1 MVSMTPDQFKKLSLG
16 VIPSASPSPFFTPRP
31 ERYRM
36 DYSRVSDVKSS
47 MGYHRQDK
55 DREVNVQVILRCRP
69 LSNDEQ
75 SSNPSRVVTC
85 NELKREVTIS
95 HSVANKQMDRLFTFD
110 KVFGPKAQQRIIYDQ
125 AIAPIVREV
134 LDGYNCTIFAYGQT
148 GTGKTYTMEGS
159 MKSKGTEVCAE
170 AGVIPRA
177 VRHLFDILE
186 AQNADYSMKV
196 SFLEL
201 YNEELTDLLTHEDNS
216 RFSEDKQKKS
226 VSLMEDGRGCVIIRG
241 LEEEVVYSANDI
253 YNLMERGA
261 AKRRTAD
268 TLLNKRSSRSHSVF
282 TIAVHVKDISIG
294 EEELIKCG
302 KLNLVDLAGSEN
314 ISRSGVREGRAREAG
329 EINKSLLTLG
339 RVINAL
345 VEHSAHIPYRDS
357 KLTRLLRDSLGGKT
371 KTCIIA
377 TISPSSSCLEETL
390 STLDYAYR
398 AKNIKNK
405 PEANKKL
412 CKTVLLKDLYMEL
425 ERMKQDIRVARDKN
439 GVYVPLE
446 RFVQDEAE
454 KKGRIEK
461 IEQLKMELEQ
471 SRKEVQKYHDLYVS
485 EQEEK
490 LDLDVELRDCKKNLE
505 STCKVLHE
513 LQEKQKLSITQL
525 QEKDSMISKLMY
537 SENSLIQRAK
547 ELCCTL
553 GNASEDI
560 SILHKKIDDKNK
572 LENQNHKL
580 VVTFGSQ
587 LDKNLKILHQ
597 TISGSISMQ
606 QDQLRCMEENLCSI
620 LASKDDATK
629 NLQSTVQKLV
639 DVHTST
645 MTSLR
650 ELNSTQQRTAT
661 ADLEYVNSS
670 ISSQTVDM
678 EKLFNSFIIDAKD
691 VIYYIECSL
700 SKQKELFLY
709 SSQQQEQGLQKTLVS
724 AQEINKATVAFF
736 DEICSHASEL
746 ISSLEE
752 SQARNHNYLK
762 KFEKVFEEQSA
773 KEEQQ
778 AIEKIVSA
786 LATLRTNKAA
796 LVSQELRNI
805 YESGLEDSMESQ
817 KNLSRIQQASVA
829 AKNALNGHVENVE
842 GHVLTDLFLLTEI
855 NESMKEQIE
864 QCSYQVNNSREQ
876 WKGAAHSIKKLNDD
890 VKLRI
895 QSTINERICQNE
907 IAQSQYITTSSAKN
921 AEFDA
926 IVSSLLFKLKD
937 THTLDSEMKGKMNA
951 LSDQCINLLA
961 SVQTEHNKSLS
972 TIQNKLASSLF
983 KDYMVDEEA
992 SFEKRVV
999 EVPSLASIEGLR
1011 TPAIAK
1017 LHADINAGERSE
1029 ICVVET
1035 KTLQPL
1041 NYTTEWPSRAP
1052 FANIN

>member
-1 MVSMTPDQFKKLSLG
+1 MVSMTLISFKKLSLG

-55 DREVNVQVILRCRP
+55 DREVNVQVILRCRGGLGAWFP
-69 LSNDEQ
+69 LKGECS
-75 SSNPSRVVTC
+75 
-85 NELKREVTIS
+85 ELTLKGEIVRLHV
-95 HSVANKQMDRLFTFD
+95 VANKQMDRLFTFD

-186 AQNADYSMKV
+186 AQNADY
-196 SFLEL
+196 
-201 YNEELTDLLTHEDNS
+201 N
-216 RFSEDKQKKS
+216 
-226 VSLMEDGRGCVIIRG
+226 GRGCVIIRG

-282 TIAVHVKDISIG
+282 TITVHVKDISIG

-314 ISRSGVREGRAREAG
+314 ISRSGVR
-329 EINKSLLTLG
+329 
-339 RVINAL
+339 
-345 VEHSAHIPYRDS
+345 
-357 KLTRLLRDSLGGKT
+357 
-371 KTCIIA
+371 
-377 TISPSSSCLEETL
+377 
-390 STLDYAYR
+390 
-398 AKNIKNK
+398 
-405 PEANKKL
+405 EANKKL

-537 SENSLIQRAK
+537 S
-547 ELCCTL
+547 
-553 GNASEDI
+553 
-560 SILHKKIDDKNK
+560 DDKNK

-620 LASKDDATK
+620 LASKDD
-629 NLQSTVQKLV
+629 V
-639 DVHTST
+639 
-645 MTSLR
+645 R
-650 ELNSTQQRTAT
+650 
-661 ADLEYVNSS
+661 
-670 ISSQTVDM
+670 I
-678 EKLFNSFIIDAKD
+678 LFG
-691 VIYYIECSL
+691 Y
-700 SKQKELFLY
+700 
-709 SSQQQEQGLQKTLVS
+709 
-724 AQEINKATVAFF
+724 
-736 DEICSHASEL
+736 
-746 ISSLEE
+746 
-752 SQARNHNYLK
+752 
-762 KFEKVFEEQSA
+762 
-773 KEEQQ
+773 
-778 AIEKIVSA
+778 
-786 LATLRTNKAA
+786 
-796 LVSQELRNI
+796 
-805 YESGLEDSMESQ
+805 
-817 KNLSRIQQASVA
+817 
-829 AKNALNGHVENVE
+829 
-842 GHVLTDLFLLTEI
+842 
-855 NESMKEQIE
+855 
-864 QCSYQVNNSREQ
+864 
-876 WKGAAHSIKKLNDD
+876 
-890 VKLRI
+890 
-895 QSTINERICQNE
+895 
-907 IAQSQYITTSSAKN
+907 
-921 AEFDA
+921 
-926 IVSSLLFKLKD
+926 
-937 THTLDSEMKGKMNA
+937 
-951 LSDQCINLLA
+951 
-961 SVQTEHNKSLS
+961 
-972 TIQNKLASSLF
+972 
-983 KDYMVDEEA
+983 
-992 SFEKRVV
+992 
-999 EVPSLASIEGLR
+999 
-1011 TPAIAK
+1011 
-1017 LHADINAGERSE
+1017 
-1029 ICVVET
+1029 
-1035 KTLQPL
+1035 
-1041 NYTTEWPSRAP
+1041 
-1052 FANIN
+1052 